1 MSLIDLPTL
10 HDKICTCQLCPLSL
24 GRKCAVPGSGPSP
37 AHIMLVGE
45 APGRE
50 EDLKGLP
57 FVGRSG
63 KLLDMA
69 LLEAGLVKSEVFIT
83 SVVKCRPPENR
94 KPKKEEINLCH
105 PYLQAQM
112 DLVHPRIVC
121 LMGNTATQAVLG
133 MQGVTNLR
141 GQIQQG
147 RFIITYHPAAVLR
160 NRHLME
166 EFVSD
171 LKKAKMAITNDPHIR
186 PKSVSEPTSVGALT
200 RVQPYL

>member
-1 MSLIDLPTL
+1 
-10 HDKICTCQLCPLSL
+10 
-24 GRKCAVPGSGPSP
+24 
-37 AHIMLVGE
+37 MLVGE

-57 FVGRSG
+57 FVGRAG
-63 KLLDMA
+63 KLLDKA
-69 LLEAGLVKSEVFIT
+69 LLQAGLEKSEVFIT

-147 RFIITYHPAAVLR
+147 RFLITYHPAAVLR
-160 NRHLME
+160 NRNLME

-171 LKKAKMAITNDPHIR
+171 LKKAKV
-186 PKSVSEPTSVGALT
+186 K
-200 RVQPYL
+200 

>member
-1 MSLIDLPTL
+1 MSHIDLPTL
-10 HDKICTCQLCPLSL
+10 HDKIRTCQLCPLSL

-37 AHIMLVGE
+37 ADIMLVGE

-57 FVGRSG
+57 FVGRAG
-63 KLLDMA
+63 KLLDKA
-69 LLEAGLVKSEVFIT
+69 LLQAGLEKSEVFIT

-147 RFIITYHPAAVLR
+147 RFLITYHPAAVLR
-160 NRHLME
+160 NRNLME

-171 LKKAKMAITNDPHIR
+171 LKKAKV
-186 PKSVSEPTSVGALT
+186 K
-200 RVQPYL
+200 

>member
-1 MSLIDLPTL
+1 MSSIDLSTL

-24 GRKCAVPGSGPSP
+24 CRKCAVPGSGPSP
-37 AHIMLVGE
+37 AQIMLVGE

-57 FVGRSG
+57 FVGRAG
-63 KLLDMA
+63 KLLDTA
-69 LLEAGLVKSEVFIT
+69 LSQAGLEKSEVFIT

-105 PYLQAQM
+105 PYLQAQI

-141 GQIQQG
+141 GQILQG
-147 RFIITYHPAAVLR
+147 RFLITYHPAAVLR
-160 NRHLME
+160 NRNLMD

-171 LKKAKMAITNDPHIR
+171 LKKAKV
-186 PKSVSEPTSVGALT
+186 K
-200 RVQPYL
+200 